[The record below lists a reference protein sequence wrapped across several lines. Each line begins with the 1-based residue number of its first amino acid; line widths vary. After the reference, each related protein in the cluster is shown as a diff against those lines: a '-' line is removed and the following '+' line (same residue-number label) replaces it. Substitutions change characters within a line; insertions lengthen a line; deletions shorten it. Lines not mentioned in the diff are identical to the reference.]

1 MNYEAYCYM
10 TNTLF
15 SILKNVIWS
24 NRLQPDIVKNI
35 ALFLEKQHFSNRSE
49 EKTNFIKTCSKKKH
63 TD

>member
-35 ALFLEKQHFSNRSE
+35 ALFLEKQHFSKEIRRE
-49 EKTNFIKTCSKKKH
+49 DKLY
-63 TD
+63 